1 MRFLRQGCRQKVN
14 LSRVTASSCDPWCIT
29 PAVSGRHVS
38 ATDRSASKHSLCAKA
53 ESQNPPRNQNAVMVS
68 SEKIAAELNTRRNAF
83 KAFLTARVGSEADAE
98 DLLQNG
104 LLKALQRA
112 GELQDDAKL
121 TAWFYQL
128 LRNAVIDHYRA
139 RSSVRRKHDALGEMI
154 SSLGEDIADAP
165 KGWETQ
171 LCGCL
176 GGVVATLKPQQA
188 ELLRR
193 VDLAGEPVQ
202 IAAKAMGLSA
212 NNASVTLHR
221 ARKELREKLQAFCG
235 ACADGA
241 CLDCHCARVEEN

>member
-1 MRFLRQGCRQKVN
+1 
-14 LSRVTASSCDPWCIT
+14 
-29 PAVSGRHVS
+29 
-38 ATDRSASKHSLCAKA
+38 
-53 ESQNPPRNQNAVMVS
+53 MVRT
-68 SEKIAAELNTRRNAF
+68 EQIAAELNTQRNAF

-98 DLLQNG
+98 DILQYG

-139 RSSVRRKHDALGEMI
+139 RSSVRRKHDALGEII
-154 SSLGEDIADAP
+154 SSLGEDISAAP
-165 KGWETQ
+165 KGWEAQ

-176 GGVVATLKPQQA
+176 GSVVTTLKPQQA

-193 VDLAGEPVQ
+193 VDLEGESVQ
-202 IAAKAMGLSA
+202 AAAKAMGISA
-212 NNASVTLHR
+212 NNASVALFR
-221 ARKELREKLQAFCG
+221 ARKELRVKLQAFCG

-241 CLDCHCARVEEN
+241 CLDCNCTPVSEKKSRL